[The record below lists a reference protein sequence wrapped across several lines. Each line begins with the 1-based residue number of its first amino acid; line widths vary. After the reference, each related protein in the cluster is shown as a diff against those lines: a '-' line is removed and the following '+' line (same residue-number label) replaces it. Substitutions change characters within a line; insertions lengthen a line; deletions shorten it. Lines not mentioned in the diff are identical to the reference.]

1 MTAAGGGPAPPQSI
15 LVVDDDPETARLLG
29 HWYGDAP
36 FEILK
41 APDGEKGLALA
52 REHSP
57 ELILLDVRMPGL
69 DGVSVAKQLQQD
81 PATRGIPVFLLS
93 ACRDVETKV
102 AALDAG
108 AIDYITK
115 PFVCEEVDARI
126 RGTLQRRQA
135 LLQMQTEVDDLKT
148 SNDDLEQRLMTDEK
162 TGLFNFREFQRR
174 LREEWNRAERYGT
187 PLSVIFLDLDDFK
200 QLNDTLG
207 HQAGDRA
214 LEQFATLVSGGA
226 RASDVAARYG
236 GEEFA
241 IVLPHTDAEMGVR
254 VAERILAAVRE
265 FVFVEELTPTRIT
278 VSAGVAT
285 YSAEST
291 IDSMDALVRAADQAL
306 YRAKD
311 AGKDCVV
318 SHGSAL
324 NPG

>member
-15 LVVDDDPETARLLG
+15 LVVDDDPETARLLSS
-29 HWYGDAP
+29 WYGDEP
-36 FEILK
+36 FEILA
-41 APDGEKGLALA
+41 APNGEKGLELA

-69 DGVSVAKQLQQD
+69 DGVSVAKRLQRD
-81 PATRGIPVFLLS
+81 PATRGIPVILLS
-93 ACRDVETKV
+93 ACRDVETKI
-102 AALDAG
+102 AAFRAG
-108 AIDYITK
+108 AIDYIPK
-115 PFVCEEVDARI
+115 PFACEEVDARI

-135 LLQMQTEVDDLKT
+135 LLQMQSERDDLKK
-148 SNDDLEQRLMTDEK
+148 QRLMTDEK

-174 LREEWNRAERYGT
+174 LGEEWNRAERYGT

-241 IVLPHTDAEMGVR
+241 IVLPHTDAEMSVR

-285 YSAEST
+285 YSAESA
-291 IDSMDALVRAADQAL
+291 IDSMDALVRAADKAL

-318 SHGSAL
+318 AHGSHSD
-324 NPG
+324 PGQVTT